1 MTEFEQQLAKERQIN
16 ADMHAVVHLLTTPL
30 WHDKD
35 KREGLQA
42 ELDMYEGKYGRN
54 LLRDLEDAIN
64 EAVYQACERV
74 LEGEENA

>member
-16 ADMHAVVHLLTTPL
+16 ADMYAVAHLLTTPL

-42 ELDMYEGKYGRN
+42 ELDMYEGKYGRA
-54 LLRDLEDAIN
+54 LLRDLEDMIN
-64 EAVYQACERV
+64 EAVYQACDRV
-74 LEGEENA
+74 LEGEEI

>member
-1 MTEFEQQLAKERQIN
+1 MTEFEQQLARERQIN
-16 ADMHAVVHLLTTPL
+16 ADMHAVAHLLTTPL

-42 ELDMYEGKYGRN
+42 ELDMYEGKYGKA
-54 LLRDLEDAIN
+54 LLRDLEDMIN

-74 LEGEENA
+74 LEGEEA